1 MIRPAA
7 PDHQDAVPGRERPE
21 SRRASNFQNAL
32 LSWLLPVAL
41 LIGVQGFLA
50 FREPIF
56 SPIDE
61 IAHVDYVRHIAE
73 EAELPRYGESRTDM
87 RLLSLYY
94 RQYPTPLTPAQLART
109 PRPLTISYEALQFPL
124 FYIIAAP
131 VYRLLDGDP
140 PAAVYAVRM
149 FNVGLSA
156 LVLVM
161 LIILMRR
168 LFRLDSLHG
177 DLIGLALLL
186 IPGVSLRGSQV
197 TNQVLATLL
206 VSVLLYALISPQTV
220 HPLRRTS
227 LEGGIFAFAVLGKVT
242 AVAAGT
248 AVLVAWLARRGQPA
262 RLLASGAG
270 GFLLVSLPWLGWALP
285 VYGQPVPFM
294 ARHPDIFFLPEFA
307 PPTTPSGWKNFLAD
321 LNHYFWFPKEWQM
334 PSGAWSLLL
343 KAVMYSGEAV
353 FAVAL
358 VWAAWQAVRGRI
370 QREVQACRLALTM
383 LGAFSIGY
391 VAFVILLHR
400 VWPTDGRELY
410 VFLGPLGVVLGSL
423 AVRLGE
429 RLSAI
434 VFGVLIS
441 AWLLVD
447 LGLYL
452 AGACVCSPSV
462 LPATQ

>member
-1 MIRPAA
+1 
-7 PDHQDAVPGRERPE
+7 
-21 SRRASNFQNAL
+21 
-32 LSWLLPVAL
+32 
-41 LIGVQGFLA
+41 
-50 FREPIF
+50 
-56 SPIDE
+56 
-61 IAHVDYVRHIAE
+61 
-73 EAELPRYGESRTDM
+73 M

-124 FYIIAAP
+124 FYILAAP
-131 VYRLLDGDP
+131 VYRLLDTDP
-140 PAAVYAVRM
+140 PSAVYAVRM
-149 FNVGLSA
+149 LNVGLSA
-156 LVLVM
+156 LVLLM
-161 LIILMRR
+161 LIILIRR
-168 LFRLDSLHG
+168 VFRLDGIHG
-177 DLIGLALLL
+177 ALIALALLL
-186 IPGVSLRGSQV
+186 IPGVTLRGSQV

-206 VSVLLYALISPQTV
+206 VTVLLYALVSSQTV
-220 HPLRRTS
+220 HSARRAF
-227 LEGGIFAFAVLGKVT
+227 LEGGVFALAVLAKLT
-242 AVAAGT
+242 AAAAGP
-248 AVLVAWLARRGQPA
+248 AILIPWLDRRGQPA
-262 RLLASGAG
+262 RSLASGAG

-307 PPTTPSGWKNFLAD
+307 PPTTPGGWKNFLAD

-370 QREVQACRLALTM
+370 QQEGQACRLALTM
-383 LGAFSIGY
+383 LGALSIGY

-400 VWPTDGRELY
+400 VWLTDGRELY

-429 RLSAI
+429 RLSVV

-447 LGLYL
+447 LGLYF

-462 LPATQ
+462 LKGPQ